1 MLVDII
7 PQFQSAIL
15 YVRAVNHRMM
25 DSCYDGH
32 LKRFLVC
39 VYIVL
44 MQNRHWSLVFKL
56 NQTITREVMFSSTC
70 CKFRITEVLAHR
82 FSVKTG

>member
-56 NQTITREVMFSSTC
+56 NHNYHKGSNVF
-70 CKFRITEVLAHR
+70 FHVLQI
-82 FSVKTG
+82 